1 MELLGNFWDSTENS
15 DARHSDRR
23 ELGLRR
29 RIPLIR
35 EDSLG
40 GRYDEAKLAK
50 FDLNAIAHSGAN

>member
-1 MELLGNFWDSTENS
+1 LLANFWDAHESP

-35 EDSLG
+35 EESLA
-40 GRYDEAKLAK
+40 GRNDEAKLARL
-50 FDLNAIAHSGAN
+50 DLNVVAHSGAN